1 MKTLEQINKEIFE
14 YDNQFEQEYDDIVA
28 QQEELDR
35 RSNSLKARYYEGK
48 CKLLEQKVQILET
61 APIKKSFANEF
72 ADESPQQKAGVLF
85 INKDQQQ
92 KRPLSLK
99 DLN

>member
-14 YDNQFEQEYDDIVA
+14 YDNQFEQEYDDILA
-28 QQEELDR
+28 QQEELDK

-48 CKLLEQKVQILET
+48 CQLLNQKVLILESALT
-61 APIKKSFANEF
+61 RPPLSKEF

-85 INKDQQQ
+85 MKDQQQ